1 MKKYMW
7 ITIEVA
13 NKERFFLKCQEKQIA
28 ILEVQQEKKSLQ
40 IKIQKEDYS
49 KLKKI
54 WFIKIVKTQ
63 ALGWDAGREKLRQYH
78 IFICALV
85 IGAILL
91 YFCSHLMLSVTVIH
105 SKEEIRSLVL
115 NALESRGVKK
125 NSWRKEF
132 GELEEIKNEI
142 LEMYPNDLEWMEIET
157 HGMNYVVR
165 VVERKLE
172 EETEEPTA
180 CNIVAIKDGIIKEM
194 VYSQGEKMFSQNDAV
209 KKGDI
214 LISGSIKKDE
224 ETKNTVC
231 ATGEVYAEVWYQV
244 SASVPMTYENFERT
258 DKVRWNIKLKN
269 NGYDDFLFKSR
280 LENCEEEKHPLLTIF
295 GTEVSFVKQYETLK
309 STVTLTEEE
318 ALNKALEAALEKV
331 KMTLDEKEE
340 IIAKK
345 VLKKEVNNS
354 TMNIEVFVSVLEQI
368 GERQEFVVEE

>member
-1 MKKYMW
+1 MW
-7 ITIEVA
+7 VTIEVA
-13 NKERFFLKCQEKQIA
+13 NKTRFFLKCQEKQIA
-28 ILEVQQEKKSLQ
+28 ILEVQQEKNSLQ

-54 WFIKIVKTQ
+54 WFIKIVKIQ
-63 ALGWDAGREKLRQYH
+63 ALGWDATREKLRQYH
-78 IFICALV
+78 IFIFALV

-280 LENCEEEKHPLLTIF
+280 LENYEEEKHPLFTIF
-295 GTEVSFVKQYETLK
+295 GTEISFVKQYETLK

-331 KMTLDEKEE
+331 EMTLDEKEE

>member
-1 MKKYMW
+1 M
-7 ITIEVA
+7 A
-13 NKERFFLKCQEKQIA
+13 NF
-28 ILEVQQEKKSLQ
+28 
-40 IKIQKEDYS
+40 
-49 KLKKI
+49 
-54 WFIKIVKTQ
+54 T
-63 ALGWDAGREKLRQYH
+63 
-78 IFICALV
+78 
-85 IGAILL
+85 
-91 YFCSHLMLSVTVIH
+91 
-105 SKEEIRSLVL
+105 
-115 NALESRGVKK
+115 
-125 NSWRKEF
+125 
-132 GELEEIKNEI
+132 EEIKNEI

-258 DKVRWNIKLKN
+258 NKVRWNIKLKN
-269 NGYDDFLFKSR
+269 NDYDDFLFKSR
-280 LENCEEEKHPLLTIF
+280 LENYEEEKHPLLTIF

-331 KMTLDEKEE
+331 EMTLDEKEE

>member
-7 ITIEVA
+7 VTIEVA

-28 ILEVQQEKKSLQ
+28 ILEVQQEKNSLQ

-280 LENCEEEKHPLLTIF
+280 LANYEEEKHPLFTIF
-295 GTEVSFVKQYETLK
+295 GTEISFVKQYETLK

-331 KMTLDEKEE
+331 EITLDEKEE

>member
-1 MKKYMW
+1 
-7 ITIEVA
+7 
-13 NKERFFLKCQEKQIA
+13 
-28 ILEVQQEKKSLQ
+28 
-40 IKIQKEDYS
+40 
-49 KLKKI
+49 
-54 WFIKIVKTQ
+54 
-63 ALGWDAGREKLRQYH
+63 
-78 IFICALV
+78 
-85 IGAILL
+85 
-91 YFCSHLMLSVTVIH
+91 MLSVTVIH

-280 LENCEEEKHPLLTIF
+280 LENYEEEKHPLLTIF
-295 GTEVSFVKQYETLK
+295 GTEVSFVKQK
-309 STVTLTEEE
+309 SDRSHV
-318 ALNKALEAALEKV
+318 
-331 KMTLDEKEE
+331 
-340 IIAKK
+340 
-345 VLKKEVNNS
+345 VL
-354 TMNIEVFVSVLEQI
+354 
-368 GERQEFVVEE
+368 